1 MNEKVEVVK
10 GQTDLFDLMNYYPYQ
25 QKKDEENSL
34 KKEIQT
40 AETEQNDEKL
50 NI

>member
-34 KKEIQT
+34 KKEVE
-40 AETEQNDEKL
+40 AEKNDEKKS
-50 NI
+50 IGKI